1 MSVEDMIASISV
13 PNASYKSS
21 YLHIRVHVFC
31 MLKKEKDLHE
41 VSMFTFTKFFF
52 PVLLNLGAQIRC
64 AWNRCTAVQ
73 TDLKYPLVMLCKTG
87 IWLGI
92 LHLIRDRRFW
102 KMANPVHK
110 YQKLIIKTENVYG
123 LCPIDSIFWL
133 VGQC

>member
-1 MSVEDMIASISV
+1 MIASISV

-41 VSMFTFTKFFF
+41 VSMFTFTKIFF

-92 LHLIRDRRFW
+92 LHLIRDRRLW

-110 YQKLIIKTENVYG
+110 YLSKVDNKDRKRLWALSY
-123 LCPIDSIFWL
+123 WL
-133 VGQC
+133 YFLASGSVLA